1 MIRSFAIFWTP
12 LRPAAPMA
20 AIANGWQLLGT
31 FTGGSGPT
39 YDATYSYVSGGAN
52 VNITG
57 SPQYAGRIRLVGN
70 PGSGCSS
77 NPFAQSNTAAF
88 AGPQYNS
95 IGNESGSNLLHGCA
109 DHTTNLS
116 LARIFRL
123 KSEQRRL
130 EFRVDAYNAF
140 NAVVI
145 NARASSMQ
153 LASPSAPA
161 TILNSE
167 YNANGTLNQARL
179 TPNNARVSARP
190 PAPRRC
196 GRFSFCSD
204 SLFEAQ

>member
-1 MIRSFAIFWTP
+1 LSGA
-12 LRPAAPMA
+12 
-20 AIANGWQLLGT
+20 

-39 YDATYSYVSGGAN
+39 YDATYSYVSNGAN
-52 VNITG
+52 VNLTG
-57 SPQYAGRIRLVGN
+57 SPQYAARIKLVGN

-77 NPFAQSNTAAF
+77 NPFAQFNTAAY
-88 AGPQYNS
+88 AGPQYGS

-130 EFRVDAYNAF
+130 EFRLDGYNIF

-145 NARASSMQ
+145 NARNTTMQ
-153 LASPSAPA
+153 LASPSAPT

-179 TPNNARVSARP
+179 TPNNAGFGSATGAQVMRTFQLLF
-190 PAPRRC
+190 
-196 GRFSFCSD
+196 RFTF
-204 SLFEAQ
+204 